1 MKPRTLIGFA
11 IVTAVVTAAA
21 LVTVANRYWIS
32 AATAT
37 VKPFPGLID
46 RINDVDE
53 IDIKTKGE
61 TTTIKHTPSGWVMVN
76 KHDYPV
82 QAEKAKGAA
91 IGFGEMEFAE
101 RKTARSDRYNRLWVE
116 DVDGKDAKSRLVTLK
131 DAKGQTMAELIVG
144 RPREGRMG
152 GQGGLYVRRPGEVQA
167 WFAPANFEIPLNT
180 SVWLEPRII
189 HVNAKRIA
197 RITTIQPGGE
207 KMVIYKDSPGAA
219 HFLFKDLPADKKLK
233 GEAVA
238 DDMDSILTAVD
249 LADVAPQSEVSF
261 TDKVWHAEVETF
273 DGLDVKID
281 LVDRAEKIWGRFT
294 AAAEKP
300 LVDVASQPEAA
311 KKFLRS
317 ADDVAKEAAEIN
329 ARVANWAYEFRGY
342 QGEKLQANLAIF
354 LENETPPADMGST
367 GGFGP
372 GGPAD
377 EGVPPGMGGP
387 PPGQAGEAG
396 TPDKSGTPAKN
407 VAPPADHES
416 PGPSSKATV
425 PESK

>member
-11 IVTAVVTAAA
+11 VVTAVVTAAA

-61 TTTIKHTPSGWVMVN
+61 TTTIKHTATGWVMAN

-82 QAEKAKGAA
+82 QSGMAKGAA
-91 IGFGEMEFAE
+91 IGFSEMEFTE
-101 RKTARSDRYNRLWVE
+101 RKTARPDRYNRLWVE

-167 WFAPANFEIPLNT
+167 WFAPANFEIPLNA

-189 HVNAKRIA
+189 HVNAKRVA
-197 RITTIQPGGE
+197 RITTIQPNGE
-207 KMVIYKDSPGAA
+207 KMVLYKDSAVAP
-219 HFLFKDLPADKKLK
+219 HFLFKDLPPGKKLK

-249 LADVAPQSEVSF
+249 LADVAPQSEVNF

-273 DGLDVKID
+273 DGLDVKVD
-281 LVDRAEKIWGRFT
+281 LVDRGEKIWGRFT

-317 ADDVAKEAAEIN
+317 AGDVAKEATDIN
-329 ARVANWAYEFRGY
+329 ARLANWAYEFRGY

-354 LENETPPADMGST
+354 LENETPPAGTESM

-377 EGVPPGMGGP
+377 EGVPPEMGGLP
-387 PPGQAGEAG
+387 AGQPGQAGA
-396 TPDKSGTPAKN
+396 PDKDGNPAKSD
-407 VAPPADHES
+407 APSADRES
-416 PGPSSKATV
+416 SGSSQKATV
-425 PESK
+425 PENK